1 MFDGIKSQ
9 QVPPEKEEA
18 PQLTELSPWDLLGPK
33 TAVKYIHLQHLTTYP
48 WGSFLLVL
56 KQLRGYQPTFFWAD
70 GFSSCHHSGK
80 GVASSSNIHPGACQ
94 NGDPLIQFPKELFNN
109 DVETYLEQADLG
121 TGLCRMSG
129 GYRTIELLV
138 EPHKHPRI

>member
-1 MFDGIKSQ
+1 MDGL
-9 QVPPEKEEA
+9 EA
-18 PQLTELSPWDLLGPK
+18 IEGIPAD
-33 TAVKYIHLQHLTTYP
+33 
-48 WGSFLLVL
+48 
-56 KQLRGYQPTFFWAD
+56 TFRAD

-80 GVASSSNIHPGACQ
+80 GVASSSNIHPGTCQ
-94 NGDPLIQFPKELFNN
+94 NGDPQIQFPKELFNN

-138 EPHKHPRI
+138 EPHMHPSI